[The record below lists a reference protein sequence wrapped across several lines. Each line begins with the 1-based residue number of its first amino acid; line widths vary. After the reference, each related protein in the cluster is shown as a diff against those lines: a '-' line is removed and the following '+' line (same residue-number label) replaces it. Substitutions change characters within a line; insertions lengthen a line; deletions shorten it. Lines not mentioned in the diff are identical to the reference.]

1 MRTFLAVILVVV
13 VIGAIA
19 AIVLMQDG
27 SDNATQQPSPHAIDQ
42 GE

>member
-1 MRTFLAVILVVV
+1 MRTFLAVILVVL

-19 AIVLMQDG
+19 AIALMKGG